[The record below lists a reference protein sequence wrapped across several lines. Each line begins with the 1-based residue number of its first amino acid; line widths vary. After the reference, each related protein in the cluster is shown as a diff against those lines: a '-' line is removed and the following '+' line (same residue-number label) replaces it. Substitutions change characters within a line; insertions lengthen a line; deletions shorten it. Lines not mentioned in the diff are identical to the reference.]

1 MVQDVRQWLDEIKR
15 LQQQLTEV
23 SRDRDEAGES
33 AAQWRQLYNTEAEQR
48 RNDAKLTQQSIANLE
63 AQIEQSPNF
72 SPNVSEGDE
81 PGIARQQEVEQLQTV
96 GELKAKLVV
105 VLFERDRAFE
115 QIKQLTQAL
124 KQEEARHAET
134 SKNLTSALG
143 DAVDLLTKAKTPA
156 AGRNESVYS
165 LEIVPVSTENA
176 ESALALAKRSEGK
189 PAPTGAT
196 PTERIEIRRN
206 PAQVPPSKNQF
217 LQLPPFGQ

>member
-1 MVQDVRQWLDEIKR
+1 MAQDVRQWLDEIKR

-63 AQIEQSPNF
+63 AQIEQSQNF

-81 PGIARQQEVEQLQTV
+81 AGISRQQEVEELQTV
-96 GELKAKLVV
+96 GELKTKLAE
-105 VLFERDRAFE
+105 VLQERDRAFE

-124 KQEEARHAET
+124 KQEAARHAET

-143 DAVDLLTKAKTPA
+143 DAVDLLTKAQNPAPRKTETA
-156 AGRNESVYS
+156 YS
-165 LEIVPVSTENA
+165 LEIVPVTTENPG
-176 ESALALAKRSEGK
+176 ESA
-189 PAPTGAT
+189 
-196 PTERIEIRRN
+196 IEIRHN
-206 PAQVPPSKNQF
+206 PAQLPPSKNQL

>member
-72 SPNVSEGDE
+72 DPIVSEGGE
-81 PGIARQQEVEQLQTV
+81 AGIARQQEVEGLQTV
-96 GELKAKLVV
+96 GELKAKLVMV
-105 VLFERDRAFE
+105 MEERDRAIE

-143 DAVDLLTKAKTPA
+143 DAVDLLTKAQNPAPRKTETA
-156 AGRNESVYS
+156 YA
-165 LEIVPVSTENA
+165 LEIVPVTTDNPG
-176 ESALALAKRSEGK
+176 ESA
-189 PAPTGAT
+189 
-196 PTERIEIRRN
+196 IEIRHN
-206 PAQVPPSKNQF
+206 PAQLSPSKNQL
-217 LQLPPFGQ
+217 LQLPPFAQ

>member
-48 RNDAKLTQQSIANLE
+48 RNDAKLTQQSIGNLE
-63 AQIEQSPNF
+63 AKIEQSQNF
-72 SPNVSEGDE
+72 YPNVSEGGE
-81 PGIARQQEVEQLQTV
+81 AGIARQQEVEQLQTV

-105 VLFERDRAFE
+105 VMEERDRAFE

-156 AGRNESVYS
+156 AARNESVYS
-165 LEIVPVSTENA
+165 LEIVPVSTENS
-176 ESALALAKRSEGK
+176 ESA
-189 PAPTGAT
+189 
-196 PTERIEIRRN
+196 IEIRHN
-206 PAQVPPSKNQF
+206 PAQLPPSKNQL
-217 LQLPPFGQ
+217 LQLPPFES

>member
-1 MVQDVRQWLDEIKR
+1 MSQDVRQWLDEIKR

-63 AQIEQSPNF
+63 AQIEQSQNF
-72 SPNVSEGDE
+72 SPIMSEGDDA
-81 PGIARQQEVEQLQTV
+81 GILRQQEVEQLQTV

-105 VLFERDRAFE
+105 VMEERDRAIE

-134 SKNLTSALG
+134 SRNLTTALA
-143 DAVDLLTKAKTPA
+143 DAVDLLTKAQTVPTTKMEPSPA
-156 AGRNESVYS
+156 YS
-165 LEIVPVSTENA
+165 LEIVPT
-176 ESALALAKRSEGK
+176 R
-189 PAPTGAT
+189 T
-196 PTERIEIRRN
+196 PNPGETAIEIRQNSAQTGRN
-206 PAQVPPSKNQF
+206 PAQLPPSKNQ
-217 LQLPPFGQ
+217 LLDLPPFGN

>member
-48 RNDAKLTQQSIANLE
+48 RNDAKLIQQSIANLA

-72 SPNVSEGDE
+72 SPHVSEGDE

-105 VLFERDRAFE
+105 VMEERDRAFE

-143 DAVDLLTKAKTPA
+143 DAVDLLTKAQNPAPRKTETA
-156 AGRNESVYS
+156 YS
-165 LEIVPVSTENA
+165 LEIVPVTTDNPG
-176 ESALALAKRSEGK
+176 ESA
-189 PAPTGAT
+189 
-196 PTERIEIRRN
+196 IEIRHN
-206 PAQVPPSKNQF
+206 PAQLSPSKNQL
-217 LQLPPFGQ
+217 LQLPPFPQ

>member
-63 AQIEQSPNF
+63 AQIQQLQTF
-72 SPNVSEGDE
+72 SPIVSEGE
-81 PGIARQQEVEQLQTV
+81 ETGSARQQEVEGLQTV

-105 VLFERDRAFE
+105 VLEERDRAIE

-143 DAVDLLTKAKTPA
+143 DAVDLLTKAKTPVA
-156 AGRNESVYS
+156 VRNESVYS
-165 LEIVPVSTENA
+165 LEIVPVSTGNA
-176 ESALALAKRSEGK
+176 ESA
-189 PAPTGAT
+189 
-196 PTERIEIRRN
+196 IEIRHN
-206 PAQVPPSKNQF
+206 PAQLPPSKNQL
-217 LQLPPFGQ
+217 LQLPPFGE

>member
-15 LQQQLTEV
+15 LQQQLTEMT
-23 SRDRDEAGES
+23 RDRDEAGES

-48 RNDAKLTQQSIANLE
+48 RNDAKLTQQSIGNLE
-63 AQIEQSPNF
+63 AQIEQSQNF
-72 SPNVSEGDE
+72 PPIVSEGGE
-81 PGIARQQEVEQLQTV
+81 AGIARQQEVEGLQTV

-105 VLFERDRAFE
+105 VLEERDRAFE

-156 AGRNESVYS
+156 AARNESVYS
-165 LEIVPVSTENA
+165 LEIVPVNTENA
-176 ESALALAKRSEGK
+176 ESA
-189 PAPTGAT
+189 
-196 PTERIEIRRN
+196 IEIRHN
-206 PAQVPPSKNQF
+206 PAQLPPSKNQF
-217 LQLPPFGQ
+217 LQLPPFGE

>member
-23 SRDRDEAGES
+23 SRDRDEASES

-63 AQIEQSPNF
+63 AQIQQLQTF
-72 SPNVSEGDE
+72 SPIVSEGE
-81 PGIARQQEVEQLQTV
+81 ETGSARQQEVEQLQTV

-105 VLFERDRAFE
+105 VMEERDRAFE

-156 AGRNESVYS
+156 TVKTETAYS
-165 LEIVPVSTENA
+165 LEIVPVTTGNSG
-176 ESALALAKRSEGK
+176 ESA
-189 PAPTGAT
+189 
-196 PTERIEIRRN
+196 IEIRHN
-206 PAQVPPSKNQF
+206 PAQLPPSKNQL

>member
-1 MVQDVRQWLDEIKR
+1 MAQDVRQWLDEIKR

-23 SRDRDEAGES
+23 SRDRDEASES

-63 AQIEQSPNF
+63 AQIQQLQTF
-72 SPNVSEGDE
+72 SPIVSEGDE
-81 PGIARQQEVEQLQTV
+81 AGSARQQEVEQLQTV

-105 VLFERDRAFE
+105 VMEERDRAFE

-156 AGRNESVYS
+156 AVKTETVYS
-165 LEIVPVSTENA
+165 LEIVPVTTGNSG
-176 ESALALAKRSEGK
+176 ESA
-189 PAPTGAT
+189 
-196 PTERIEIRRN
+196 IEIRHN
-206 PAQVPPSKNQF
+206 PAQLPPSKNQL

>member
-15 LQQQLTEV
+15 LQQQLTEMT
-23 SRDRDEAGES
+23 RDRDEAGES

-48 RNDAKLTQQSIANLE
+48 RNDAKLTQQSIGNLE
-63 AQIEQSPNF
+63 AQIEESQNF
-72 SPNVSEGDE
+72 SPIVSESGE
-81 PGIARQQEVEQLQTV
+81 AGIARREEVEQLQTV

-105 VLFERDRAFE
+105 VLEERDRAFE

-156 AGRNESVYS
+156 AAKNDSVYS

-176 ESALALAKRSEGK
+176 ESA
-189 PAPTGAT
+189 
-196 PTERIEIRRN
+196 IEIRHN
-206 PAQVPPSKNQF
+206 PAQLPPSKNSL
-217 LQLPPFGQ
+217 LQLPPFES

>member
-15 LQQQLTEV
+15 LQQQLTEMT
-23 SRDRDEAGES
+23 RDRDEAGES

-63 AQIEQSPNF
+63 AQIEQSQNF
-72 SPNVSEGDE
+72 SPDVSEGEE
-81 PGIARQQEVEQLQTV
+81 PGIVRQEEVEQLQTV

-105 VLFERDRAFE
+105 VLFEHDRALE

-124 KQEEARHAET
+124 KQEESRHAET

-156 AGRNESVYS
+156 AVKNESVYS
-165 LEIVPVSTENA
+165 LEIVPVSTGNVG
-176 ESALALAKRSEGK
+176 ESA
-189 PAPTGAT
+189 
-196 PTERIEIRRN
+196 IEIRHN
-206 PAQVPPSKNQF
+206 PSQLPPSKNQL
-217 LQLPPFGQ
+217 LQLPPFES